1 MTRTLDGLPKVTE
14 ETFMEFLRNYNIAP
28 AENDPAVTR
37 RIQEENPQIY
47 RILNL
52 GMQNAPSKEARAYY
66 ECGMQIC
73 YELLRRQS
81 DVLKNSKK

>member
-1 MTRTLDGLPKVTE
+1 MTGTLEGLPEVTE
-14 ETFMEFLRNYNIAP
+14 ETFIEFLRDYDLSSV
-28 AENDPAVTR
+28 ENDPSVTQ
-37 RIQEENPQIY
+37 RIQRENPQIY

-66 ECGMQIC
+66 ECGIQIC

-81 DVLKNSKK
+81 DVLKNSQE

>member
-1 MTRTLDGLPKVTE
+1 MTRTKDGLPKVTE
-14 ETFMEFLRNYNIAP
+14 ETFREFLKKYDISS
-28 AENDPAVTR
+28 AENDPEVTH

-66 ECGMQIC
+66 ECGIQIC
-73 YELLRRQS
+73 YELLRKQNKI
-81 DVLKNSKK
+81 L